1 MALYEIFRHNPGLS
15 QNEYLPYRQ
24 ALYLF
29 EQSVRQFAKPP
40 CHETTL
46 ELDGKNPQHIG
57 VLNAFAAAILRGEP
71 LVADGVEGIHGLELS
86 NAMHLSSWL
95 EKPGSL
101 PIDEDL
107 FLEKL
112 NEHRANSKKKENVQ
126 DITFDTTGSYGS
138 KTKE

>member
-1 MALYEIFRHNPGLS
+1 MDLS
-15 QNEYLPYRQ
+15 FLM
-24 ALYLF
+24 
-29 EQSVRQFAKPP
+29 P
-40 CHETTL
+40 C
-46 ELDGKNPQHIG
+46 I
-57 VLNAFAAAILRGEP
+57 
-71 LVADGVEGIHGLELS
+71 
-86 NAMHLSSWL
+86 SWL
-95 EKPGSL
+95 EKPVSL

>member
-1 MALYEIFRHNPGLS
+1 M
-15 QNEYLPYRQ
+15 
-24 ALYLF
+24 
-29 EQSVRQFAKPP
+29 
-40 CHETTL
+40 
-46 ELDGKNPQHIG
+46 
-57 VLNAFAAAILRGEP
+57 AAAILRGEP

-95 EKPGSL
+95 EKPVSL

>member
-1 MALYEIFRHNPGLS
+1 
-15 QNEYLPYRQ
+15 
-24 ALYLF
+24 
-29 EQSVRQFAKPP
+29 
-40 CHETTL
+40 
-46 ELDGKNPQHIG
+46 
-57 VLNAFAAAILRGEP
+57 
-71 LVADGVEGIHGLELS
+71 
-86 NAMHLSSWL
+86 MHLSSWL
-95 EKPGSL
+95 EKPVSL

>member
-1 MALYEIFRHNPGLS
+1 M
-15 QNEYLPYRQ
+15 
-24 ALYLF
+24 
-29 EQSVRQFAKPP
+29 
-40 CHETTL
+40 
-46 ELDGKNPQHIG
+46 
-57 VLNAFAAAILRGEP
+57 
-71 LVADGVEGIHGLELS
+71 ADGVEGIHGLELS

-95 EKPGSL
+95 EKPVSL

-138 KTKE
+138 VQ

>member
-1 MALYEIFRHNPGLS
+1 MDLS
-15 QNEYLPYRQ
+15 FLMQCICL
-24 ALYLF
+24 
-29 EQSVRQFAKPP
+29 
-40 CHETTL
+40 H
-46 ELDGKNPQHIG
+46 
-57 VLNAFAAAILRGEP
+57 
-71 LVADGVEGIHGLELS
+71 
-86 NAMHLSSWL
+86 
-95 EKPGSL
+95 EKPVNL